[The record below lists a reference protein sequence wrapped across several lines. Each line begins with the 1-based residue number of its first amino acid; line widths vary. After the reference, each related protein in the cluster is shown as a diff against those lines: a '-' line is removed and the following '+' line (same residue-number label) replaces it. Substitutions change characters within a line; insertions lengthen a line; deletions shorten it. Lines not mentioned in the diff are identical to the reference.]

1 MLTAIL
7 RGRVKVVPRFDRT
20 ELPALLKGYQ
30 IKLFPTLMEGFSLAL
45 VEAMACGLAPIVTST
60 PGPLEIVQDG
70 HDGLVVPVRDSRA
83 MERALERL
91 ITDRA
96 LLDKLRRNAHA
107 KVQAYSWS
115 QIAQQRLQL
124 YEEFSPSRELGN

>member
-1 MLTAIL
+1 
-7 RGRVKVVPRFDRT
+7 
-20 ELPALLKGYQ
+20 
-30 IKLFPTLMEGFSLAL
+30 LA
-45 VEAMACGLAPIVTST
+45 EAMACGLAPVVTST

-70 HDGLVVPVRDSRA
+70 HDGLVVPARDPQA
-83 MERALERL
+83 IKHALERL

-107 KVQAYSWS
+107 KVQPYSWS

-124 YEEFSPSRELGN
+124 YEEFSPSRGLGN